1 MIKKLYYILI
11 RGIRSNWRVPYIL
24 HGFAMLLVPKCLYRF
39 RYKRMIKN
47 YNSLSDSERCYID
60 NRVAYYCNLPRDS
73 KLPPSASQLC
83 KHTYISK
90 QGGSVYFFDTY
101 EYTRY
106 FPQNL
111 RWLQQ
116 PGDVFYKLPFPTISK
131 SRLIVNEGET
141 ANEVI
146 INQDKVR
153 HFIFIH
159 DPYTWAEKK
168 CMILF
173 RGACHGK
180 PMREMFLRTFINN
193 PLFDIRDTAVDS
205 ENPPEWQQKKEMHIY
220 DHLKYRYIMSLE
232 GADVA
237 SNLKWVMSSNS
248 VAVMPRPTCETWY
261 MEGKLIPNY
270 HYIEIAADFHDITE
284 RVLYYDAHPEEVKS
298 IVEHAHEWVKQFK
311 NKEREDIIALLTLR
325 RYFIQT
331 GQSVD

>member
-1 MIKKLYYILI
+1 MIKKIYYILI
-11 RGIRSNWRVPYIL
+11 RGTRSNWRVPYII
-24 HGFAMLLVPKCLYRF
+24 HGFAMLLVPKCYYRF
-39 RYKRMIKN
+39 RYKKMIKK
-47 YNSLSDSERCYID
+47 YSLLSYSERSYID
-60 NRVAYYCNLPRDS
+60 DRVAYYCNLPQNS
-73 KLPPSASQLC
+73 KLPSNAPQLC
-83 KHTYISK
+83 KHTYMSK
-90 QGGSVYFFDTY
+90 TGGSVYFFDTY

-106 FPQNL
+106 FPKNL

-116 PGDVFYKLPFPTISK
+116 PGDVFYKLQFPTISK
-131 SRLIVNEGET
+131 SRLIVKAGEY

-159 DPYTWAEKK
+159 DPYTWDEKK
-168 CMILF
+168 SMILF

-180 PMREMFLRTFINN
+180 PMREMFLRTYINN
-193 PLFDIRDTAVDS
+193 PLFDIRDTALDS
-205 ENPPEWQQKKEMHIY
+205 ENPPEWQQKKGMQIY

-261 MEGKLIPNY
+261 MEGKLIPDY
-270 HYIEIAADFHDITE
+270 HYIEVAADLHDITE
-284 RVLYYDAHPEEVKS
+284 KVLYYDAHPEKVKT

-311 NKEREDIIALLTLR
+311 DKEREDIIALLTLR

-331 GQSVD
+331 GQSID